1 MAEVIPPA
9 PQQAVSK
16 SVYAAAVADLN
27 ILKGELADARQVLLA
42 MDAEIKTFYS
52 AHHVI
57 LAFCVGALFGLA
69 LSLVL

>member
-1 MAEVIPPA
+1 MADVIPPA

-16 SVYAAAVADLN
+16 SVYAAAIADLN
-27 ILKGELADARQVLLA
+27 LVKADAANAWAQLA
-42 MDAEIKTFYS
+42 ALEATIKTFYS